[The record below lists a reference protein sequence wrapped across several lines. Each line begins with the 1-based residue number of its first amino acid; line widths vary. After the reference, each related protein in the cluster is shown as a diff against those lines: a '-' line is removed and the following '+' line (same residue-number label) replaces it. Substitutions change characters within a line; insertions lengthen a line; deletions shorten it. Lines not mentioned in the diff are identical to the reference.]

1 MNKFEFFL
9 LLLKG
14 RMSLDSWLHG
24 SEDSSWTPA
33 LLNTRPSRKIL
44 GVLGG
49 QKRTDFHDFQKSI
62 INDILVK
69 MGSPPDLVLLSDE
82 GKDTSGMIY
91 MWCEQNNIPL
101 RYMKADWSAGKS
113 AGIQRDTQI
122 IKESTAFIIFE
133 QPRSNRNA
141 KIAARLQKKKIP
153 VVLVG

>member
-1 MNKFEFFL
+1 
-9 LLLKG
+9 
-14 RMSLDSWLHG
+14 MSLDSWLKAG
-24 SEDSSWTPA
+24 SEDPSWTPA
-33 LLNTRPSRKIL
+33 LIAKPPARKIL

-62 INDILVK
+62 LNDILVK

-101 RYMKADWSAGKS
+101 RYMKADWSAGRS
-113 AGIQRDTQI
+113 AGIKRDTQI

-133 QPRSNRNA
+133 QPRSDRYS
-141 KIAARLQKKKIP
+141 KIATRLQKKKIP
-153 VVLVG
+153 VILVG

>member
-1 MNKFEFFL
+1 
-9 LLLKG
+9 
-14 RMSLDSWLHG
+14 MSLYSWLISSSKTE

-33 LLNTRPSRKIL
+33 LLNTRPARKIL

-49 QKRTDFHDFQKSI
+49 HKRTDFHDFQKTI
-62 INDILVK
+62 MNDILVK

-91 MWCEQNNIPL
+91 MWCEQNNIPM

-122 IKESTAFIIFE
+122 MKEGTAFIVFA
-133 QPRSNRNA
+133 QPRSDRYA
-141 KIAARLQKKKIP
+141 KLAARLQKKKLP

>member
-1 MNKFEFFL
+1 
-9 LLLKG
+9 
-14 RMSLDSWLHG
+14 MSLDSWLKTG
-24 SEDSSWTPA
+24 NEDPSWTPA
-33 LLNTRPSRKIL
+33 LIARPPARKIL

-62 INDILVK
+62 LNDILVK

-133 QPRSNRNA
+133 QPRSDRYS
-141 KIAARLQKKKIP
+141 KIATRLQKKKIP
-153 VVLVG
+153 VILVG

>member
-1 MNKFEFFL
+1 
-9 LLLKG
+9 
-14 RMSLDSWLHG
+14 MSLDSWLKTG
-24 SEDSSWTPA
+24 NEDPSWTPA
-33 LLNTRPSRKIL
+33 LIAKPPARKIL

-62 INDILVK
+62 LNDILVK

-113 AGIQRDTQI
+113 AGIKRDTQI
-122 IKESTAFIIFE
+122 IKESSAFIIFE
-133 QPRSNRNA
+133 QPRSDRYS
-141 KIAARLQKKKIP
+141 KIATRLEKKKIP
-153 VVLVG
+153 VILVG

>member
-1 MNKFEFFL
+1 MLEVTS
-9 LLLKG
+9 
-14 RMSLDSWLHG
+14 RMSLDSWLNSSKME

-33 LLNTRPSRKIL
+33 LLNTRPARKIL

-62 INDILVK
+62 LNDILVK

-91 MWCEQNNIPL
+91 MWCEQNNIPM

-122 IKESTAFIIFE
+122 MKEGTAFIVFA
-133 QPRSNRNA
+133 QPRSDRYA
-141 KIAARLQKKKIP
+141 KLAARLQKKKLP

>member
-1 MNKFEFFL
+1 
-9 LLLKG
+9 
-14 RMSLDSWLHG
+14 MSLDSWLKAG
-24 SEDSSWTPA
+24 SKDPSWTPA
-33 LLNTRPSRKIL
+33 LLNTRPARKIL

-62 INDILVK
+62 LNDILVK

-101 RYMKADWSAGKS
+101 RYMKADWSAGRS

-122 IKESTAFIIFE
+122 IKELSAFIIFE
-133 QPRSNRNA
+133 QPRSDRYS
-141 KIAARLQKKKIP
+141 KIATRLQKKKIP
-153 VVLVG
+153 VILVG

>member
-1 MNKFEFFL
+1 MLEATS
-9 LLLKG
+9 
-14 RMSLDSWLHG
+14 RMSLDSWLNSSKTE

-33 LLNTRPSRKIL
+33 LLNTRPARKIL

-62 INDILVK
+62 LNDILVK

-122 IKESTAFIIFE
+122 IKEASAFIIFE
-133 QPRSNRNA
+133 QPRSDRYA

>member
-1 MNKFEFFL
+1 MLEATS
-9 LLLKG
+9 
-14 RMSLDSWLHG
+14 RMSLDSWLNSSKTE

-33 LLNTRPSRKIL
+33 LLNTRPARKIL

-49 QKRTDFHDFQKSI
+49 QKRTDFHDFQKTI

-91 MWCEQNNIPL
+91 MWCEQNNIPM

-122 IKESTAFIIFE
+122 MKEGTAFIVFA
-133 QPRSNRNA
+133 QPRSDRYA
-141 KIAARLQKKKIP
+141 KLAARLQKKKLP
-153 VVLVG
+153 VVVVG

>member
-1 MNKFEFFL
+1 
-9 LLLKG
+9 
-14 RMSLDSWLHG
+14 MSLNSWLISSKTE

-33 LLNTRPSRKIL
+33 LLNTKPARKIL

-49 QKRTDFHDFQKSI
+49 HKRTDFHDFQKTI
-62 INDILVK
+62 MNDILVK
-69 MGSPPDLVLLSDE
+69 MGASPDLVLLSDE

-91 MWCEQNNIPL
+91 MWCEQNNIPM

-122 IKESTAFIIFE
+122 MKEGTAFIVFA
-133 QPRSNRNA
+133 QPRSDRYA
-141 KIAARLQKKKIP
+141 KLAARLQKKKLP